1 MHRMKRILRHG
12 LSCTLLALSALGMG
26 QAWAQASRPAA
37 MDSGSAEPR
46 SGTTWSDADI
56 RASRVETPG
65 AKSLPAK
72 PRWQADPMNLF
83 VVVEAGDD
91 HVSLL
96 DGDRFEVLHRF
107 PGRGALQGEPAFT
120 PDGRFVYFG
129 TGDGWITQYDL
140 WNLTI
145 VAEAR
150 AGLEMGNL
158 ALSADGRYL
167 MVANSRPR
175 NVVLLDGDLQFVKHI
190 DAATLDG
197 RQTSRVSA
205 VYDAAPRKSFVVA
218 FKDLSELWEVSYDEK
233 AEPIFDGLVHDYK
246 MGEAIAKPG
255 FLNPRRAPL
264 DEPLE
269 SFAFDPSYRNL
280 LGAKRPRDGA
290 PAVST
295 TVQVVN
301 LDVRRKIAELPM
313 AGMPQPGSGIR
324 FAHHGTTVLAS
335 QNLQD
340 GAIDVID
347 MKTWKVVKAIP
358 TPGPG
363 FFIRSHENTPFAWAD
378 SVIDPKSK
386 DSLTLIDKKTLEP
399 VATLRKPGHTLA
411 QTAFTKDGRYA
422 LVSAADMDG
431 ALIAFD
437 TETLK
442 EIKRLPMRKP
452 VGSYNVWNMITRSKR
467 PSH

>member
-1 MHRMKRILRHG
+1 MSIVTAMRIDRSGREHVQAGMCNAARPAASKRYGASWRPSAGGEGDRSQRHAIGRQRLHELPAPELAARAALDVDGGHAAHEGLRILACLRIGRRHRQ
-12 LSCTLLALSALGMG
+12 
-26 QAWAQASRPAA
+26 QAARQRQASR
-37 MDSGSAEPR
+37 
-46 SGTTWSDADI
+46 
-56 RASRVETPG
+56 
-65 AKSLPAK
+65 L
-72 PRWQADPMNLF
+72 
-83 VVVEAGDD
+83 
-91 HVSLL
+91 
-96 DGDRFEVLHRF
+96 
-107 PGRGALQGEPAFT
+107 
-120 PDGRFVYFG
+120 
-129 TGDGWITQYDL
+129 
-140 WNLTI
+140 
-145 VAEAR
+145 
-150 AGLEMGNL
+150 
-158 ALSADGRYL
+158 
-167 MVANSRPR
+167 
-175 NVVLLDGDLQFVKHI
+175 
-190 DAATLDG
+190 
-197 RQTSRVSA
+197 
-205 VYDAAPRKSFVVA
+205 
-218 FKDLSELWEVSYDEK
+218 
-233 AEPIFDGLVHDYK
+233 
-246 MGEAIAKPG
+246 G

-269 SFAFDPSYRNL
+269 SLAFDPSYRNL

-340 GAIDVID
+340 GVIDVID

-363 FFIRSHENTPFAWAD
+363 FFIRSHEKTPFAWAD
-378 SVIDPKSK
+378 SMIDPKSK

-422 LVSAADMDG
+422 LVSVWDMDG
-431 ALIAFD
+431 ALIVFD
-437 TETLK
+437 TETLR
-442 EIKRLPMRKP
+442 EVKRLPMRKP